1 MLYEKLDYVIAIA
14 EEQNLTRA
22 AKKLYISQPTL
33 TMYLNRLEESLG
45 VQLFDRRKN
54 PVLLTPA
61 GKHYMEK
68 MREISEAE
76 QILRGELRT
85 ISDPARTFRIG
96 SSRVRGHYWLPPL
109 LRLLSERHPELSFTV
124 SLGSEKQLQ
133 KLLEKDSIDVA
144 IGTLADIPESDIPL
158 VYEDVAL
165 EKMLL
170 VAHKKFGLVPPEA
183 RGDNSPD
190 NLFQLNPAC
199 LRNLPFITPS
209 PVNGMH
215 LSFQKMVA
223 QYGIQPGHILV
234 IDTMTTSLKMAVQ
247 GLGVQLISA
256 GILIALSP
264 EERQELDYCRLPD
277 FLAERRC
284 SVVRREDSEQLP
296 LIREATQ
303 LLRENVLPQMIYTE
317 VIQHGT
323 EQ

>member
-61 GKHYMEK
+61 GKHYIEK
-68 MREISEAE
+68 MREIAEAE

-85 ISDPARTFRIG
+85 VSDPARTFRIG

-109 LRLLSERHPELSFTV
+109 LRLLSERRPELSFTV

-133 KLLEKDSIDVA
+133 KLLEKDSIDMA
-144 IGTLADIPESDIPL
+144 IGTLADIPESDIPF

-170 VAHKKFGLVPPEA
+170 VAHKKFGLIPPEA

-190 NLFQLNPAC
+190 RLYQLNPAS

-209 PVNGMH
+209 SANGMY
-215 LSFQKMVA
+215 LSFQKLIV
-223 QYGIQPGHILV
+223 QCGIQPGHTLV
-234 IDTMTTSLKMAVQ
+234 IDTMTTGLKMAVQ

-256 GILIALSP
+256 GILIALTP

-277 FLAERRC
+277 FPAARRC
-284 SVVRREDSEQLP
+284 SVVWREDTEQLP
-296 LIREATQ
+296 MIRETTQ
-303 LLRENVLPQMIYTE
+303 LLREEVLPQMIYTE
-317 VIQHGT
+317 VIEHGT